1 MRRFLKIGGIGCLG
15 LIALVIIVGTI
26 AVITAPPLTKQEKKQ
41 FEQGQPQDPQQA
53 QPEQAKPEKLLQVG
67 DTARPGEVEWIVTEA
82 YRTPLLRSNF
92 GTSKQGDFIVIE
104 FTFTNGRS
112 EEVTIDPELHMTLT
126 DDQGQK
132 YGTDVDAYEF
142 VPVDKDIFLQP
153 VNPGVSQDGI
163 AVYQV
168 AEQAS
173 GFTLTVDDV
182 ALATD
187 EQATY
192 DLRNIEVREA
202 GGQGA
207 ESSVSA
213 SATAY

>member
-1 MRRFLKIGGIGCLG
+1 V
-15 LIALVIIVGTI
+15 A
-26 AVITAPPLTKQEKKQ
+26 
-41 FEQGQPQDPQQA
+41 
-53 QPEQAKPEKLLQVG
+53 
-67 DTARPGEVEWIVTEA
+67 
-82 YRTPLLRSNF
+82 
-92 GTSKQGDFIVIE
+92 
-104 FTFTNGRS
+104 S

-168 AEQAS
+168 SEQAS
-173 GFTLTVDDV
+173 GFTFTVDDV
-182 ALATD
+182 ALTTD

-192 DLRNIEVREA
+192 DLRSIEVREA

-207 ESSVSA
+207 ESSASA

>member
-1 MRRFLKIGGIGCLG
+1 MGRIAKWSAIGCGG
-15 LIALVIIVGTI
+15 LVALAVVGVVAIAIF
-26 AVITAPPLTKQEKKQ
+26 APPPTPEERKQVDKLLQE
-41 FEQGQPQDPQQA
+41 GQKPQQA
-53 QPEQAKPEKLLQVG
+53 QPEKLLQVG
-67 DTARPGEVEWIVTEA
+67 DTATPGEVEWIVTEA
-82 YRTPLLRSNF
+82 FRTPLLRSNF
-92 GTSKQGDFIVIE
+92 GTSKQGDFILIE

-168 AEQAS
+168 SEQAS
-173 GFTLTVDDV
+173 GFTFAVDDV

-192 DLRNIEVREA
+192 DLSNIEVREA

-207 ESSVSA
+207 ESSASA

>member
-1 MRRFLKIGGIGCLG
+1 MRRVLKFTGLGCLG
-15 LIALVIIVGTI
+15 LIVVVVLIGVVAAIV
-26 AVITAPPLTKQEKKQ
+26 APPAPQGGDPAPLQKAQE
-41 FEQGQPQDPQQA
+41 EGQQV
-53 QPEQAKPEKLLQVG
+53 QPKPEPQKLLQVG
-67 DTARPGEVEWIVTEA
+67 DTATPGEVEWIVTEA
-82 YRTPLLRSNF
+82 YRTPLLRSSF
-92 GTSKQGDFIVIE
+92 GTSKQGDFVVVE

-173 GFTLTVDDV
+173 GFTFTVDDV
-182 ALATD
+182 ALTTD

-192 DLRNIEVREA
+192 DLSQIEVREA

-207 ESSVSA
+207 ESSASA